1 MDYNK
6 ISFNSKTLINS
17 YHNFIKSV
25 LMKFVLMKFVLMK
38 CLLKSVFYTNDK
50 A

>member
-25 LMKFVLMKFVLMK
+25 LMKFVLMK
-38 CLLKSVFYTNDK
+38 CLLKPVFYTNNDK